1 MKRPATLIALLALV
15 FVSMYMVQP
24 AGAEVKKDH
33 LKAFLLSFMVP
44 GLGEFYAGS
53 PGYGKLYIAT
63 ELAIWGGYYY
73 NTTMKHAQRQD
84 YLAQGVLHA
93 GANPS
98 VTGTS
103 YLNAIGAYNSSFD
116 YNQAQLQLK
125 DVPVSYT
132 GNMGWKWDSEAER
145 VQFRYLRERELDY
158 DNNIKYCIA
167 GAVLNHFLSGLHASK
182 LIRQSSGDMSL
193 SVNVLDKGLAATY
206 RRSF

>member
-1 MKRPATLIALLALV
+1 MKRSATLIALLALM

-33 LKAFLLSFMVP
+33 MKAFLLSFILP

-53 PGYGKLYIAT
+53 PGYGKLYIAA

-73 NTTMKHAQRQD
+73 NTTMKHSRRQD
-84 YLAQGVLHA
+84 YLLQGVLHA
-93 GANPS
+93 GADPS
-98 VTGTS
+98 ATGTS
-103 YLNAIGAYNSSFD
+103 YLNAVGSYSSSFD
-116 YNQAQLQLK
+116 YNQAQLQMK
-125 DVPVSYT
+125 DAPVLYT
-132 GNMGWKWDSEAER
+132 GSRGWKWDSEAER
-145 VQFRYLRERELDY
+145 DQFKYLRERELDY

-182 LIRQSSGDMSL
+182 LIRQSSKDMSL
-193 SVNVLDKGLAATY
+193 GVTVLDKGLAATY